1 MPGLV
6 AQAVLQA
13 RHQGAD
19 AGGRLLRDASAGAEL
34 ARADAAQIALRQN
47 ELLRRHLE
55 FCAAHSPFYRR
66 VFRELGVE
74 AGDLRQASDLARLPC
89 TEKSDLESRHAEFLA
104 VSEGEIVDL
113 CLTSGTTGKSVAILQ
128 SAADLDRL
136 AYNEELSFRG
146 AGFTRED
153 RVLVAAAVDRCFMA
167 GLAYFL
173 GLTRIGATVIRGGS
187 SSAGL
192 LVELIKNCR
201 PSALVGVPSLLLAV
215 GEKLQQEGIEPARL
229 GITRLMCIGEPVRNS
244 DFTLAPLGN
253 GLARLWNCPIF
264 GTYASTEM
272 ATSFTDCSAGLGGH
286 LHPDLVVL
294 EILDERGEPVP
305 DGTPGEVV
313 ATPLGI
319 SGVPLVRFRTGDIA
333 ALHSGPCSCGR
344 NTPRLGP
351 VLGRKSQML
360 KFRGTTVYPP
370 AIAAVLQG
378 MPGIRGYYIEVES
391 EFALSDRI
399 RVVVGTGDSS
409 LEASTVADQIA
420 AAIRVKPE
428 VVLVSPGE
436 ILSVTLRDDKRKP
449 VTFFDKRG
457 GR

>member
-1 MPGLV
+1 ML
-6 AQAVLQA
+6 
-13 RHQGAD
+13 
-19 AGGRLLRDASAGAEL
+19 GGTLHSWSPLRNAAAGAGL
-34 ARADAAQIALRQN
+34 ARAGAAEITLWQN
-47 ELLRRHLE
+47 QSLRRHLG

-66 VFRELGVE
+66 MFHELG
-74 AGDLRQASDLARLPC
+74 AGAWDLQGVSDLARLPC
-89 TEKSDLESRHAEFLA
+89 TEKADLESRHAEFLA
-104 VSEGEIVDL
+104 VPESDIVDL

-146 AGFTRED
+146 AGFSRED

-192 LVELIKNCR
+192 LVELIRNCR
-201 PSALVGVPSLLLAV
+201 PSALVGVPSLLVAV
-215 GEKLQQEGIEPARL
+215 GEKLQQEGLDPARL
-229 GITRLMCIGEPVRNS
+229 GITRLMCIGEPVRNA
-244 DFTLAPLGN
+244 DFTLAPLGIR
-253 GLARLWNCPIF
+253 LALLWNCPIF

-272 ATSFTDCSAGLGGH
+272 ATSFTDCAAGLGGH
-286 LHPDLVVL
+286 LHPDLIAV
-294 EILDERGEPVP
+294 EIIDEQGEPVP
-305 DGTPGEVV
+305 EGVPGEVM
-313 ATPLGI
+313 ATPLGV
-319 SGVPLVRFRTGDIA
+319 SGMPLIRFRTGDIA

-360 KFRGTTVYPP
+360 KYRGTTVYPP

-399 RVVVGTGDSS
+399 RVVVGSGDPA
-409 LEASTVADQIA
+409 LEACSVADRIA

-428 VVLVSPGE
+428 VVLVSPEE
-436 ILSVTLRDDKRKP
+436 ILRVTLRDDKRKP
-449 VTFFDKRG
+449 VTFFDKRVLPERG
-457 GR
+457 A